1 MTLGLSDQGV
11 VMYSPPSSPLSVGG
25 VIDDGIR
32 LFRVAFSRCW
42 PLAIAPGLLLMLYEL
57 AHPINLPVAGAPR
70 VNPFQALAT
79 IFSMRVLLLYLL
91 ALVLGLVFQGA
102 VMVREIAIVHGD
114 ESFTLGKALGET
126 VLRLPGLILG
136 SILFFV
142 VILVGFMALIIPGIW
157 LSGRLQLWM
166 PALFLE
172 NASATDALASSWRLT
187 QGNWWRAAAV
197 LTVAFVIV
205 LVLTMVFSFV
215 AGVLAPMGHFT
226 LSGRVL
232 VVQLF
237 SLLGNAISYPLLVAM
252 GLAMYNDF
260 KLRREGGDLAS
271 RARALGS
278 TA

>member
-1 MTLGLSDQGV
+1 
-11 VMYSPPSSPLSVGG
+11 MYSPPSSPLSIGG

-32 LFRVAFSRCW
+32 LFRVAFGRCW
-42 PLAIAPGLLLMLYEL
+42 PLAVAPGVLLMLYEL
-57 AHPINLPVAGAPR
+57 ANPINLPVAGAGR
-70 VNPFQALAT
+70 TNPLQALAAV
-79 IFSMRVLLLYLL
+79 FSMRVFLLYLL
-91 ALVLGLVFQGA
+91 ALVFGLIFQGA
-102 VMVREIAIVHGD
+102 VMVREIAIVRGD
-114 ESFTLGKALGET
+114 ESFTLGQALGET

-136 SILFFV
+136 SILLF
-142 VILVGFMALIIPGIW
+142 VILAAGFIALVIPGIW

-187 QGNWWRAAAV
+187 AGNWWRGAAIF
-197 LTVAFVIV
+197 TVAMIII

-215 AGVLAPMGHFT
+215 AGVLAPMSHFT
-226 LSGRVL
+226 LSGRLL
-232 VVQLF
+232 VAQLF
-237 SLLGNAISYPLLVAM
+237 SLVGNAISYPLLVAM
-252 GLAMYNDF
+252 WLAIYNDF